1 MVVKRKRFEDRFSHV
16 ELRLGNADESSKGL
30 VQFSE
35 NPLVATYGAPQAGT
49 WAGLPLVRPSSGRFL
64 TTQGVEE
71 GKGLE
76 FDEVYIV

>member
-35 NPLVATYGAPQAGT
+35 NTLVATYGAPQ
-49 WAGLPLVRPSSGRFL
+49 AGLPLVRPSSGRFL
-64 TTQGVEE
+64 TIQGVEE